1 MDDMKSF
8 EMLMKRSPILLD
20 GAMGTNLIAAGMPM
34 GCCAEAWML
43 AHADVVMDI
52 QRRYAE
58 AGSQIIYAPTFT
70 AQSERLKQYGLD
82 MQTESINERLV
93 QISRKAAPKCL
104 IAGSMTMLAGV
115 IDTRSETCFPE
126 MVRQYRRQIKGIK
139 AGGADLIVGETLLS
153 SRDARAIL
161 LAAKE
166 ELADGV
172 MLSFALRED
181 GKLRSGEETK
191 IVFEMLKQ
199 EGALALGVNCVPAD
213 DALPTLIQRLRSY
226 TSLPLICK
234 PNAGR
239 PIRQQN
245 GAHTYPVDA
254 HRFADI
260 LSRCADVGANL
271 IGGCCGTT
279 PETIAAMA
287 QRIYRADKRRD
298 LRPFT
303 KYTF

>member
-1 MDDMKSF
+1 MTMDDMKSF

-43 AHADVVMDI
+43 AHADVVMEI

-70 AQSERLKQYGLD
+70 AQPSRLKRYGLD
-82 MQTESINERLV
+82 EKAERINERLV
-93 QISRKAAPKCL
+93 QILRKAAPDCL
-104 IAGSMTMLAGV
+104 IAGSMTTLAGE
-115 IDTRSETCFPE
+115 INTRSEDCFPE
-126 MVRQYRRQIKGIK
+126 MVSQYRRQIKGIK
-139 AGGADLIVGETLLS
+139 AGGAELIVGETLLS
-153 SRDARAIL
+153 SSDARAIL
-161 LAAKE
+161 VAAKE
-166 ELADGV
+166 EQVDGV

-181 GKLRSGEETK
+181 RRLRSGEDVK
-191 IVFEMLKQ
+191 LVFEMLKQ
-199 EGALALGVNCVPAD
+199 EGLLALGMNCVPAD

-245 GAHTYPVDA
+245 AAHTYPVDA

-260 LSRCADVGANL
+260 LSRCADAGANL

-279 PETIAAMA
+279 PQTIAAVA
-287 QRIYRADKRRD
+287 QRIY
-298 LRPFT
+298 
-303 KYTF
+303 

>member
-1 MDDMKSF
+1 MTMDDMKSF
-8 EMLMKRSPILLD
+8 EMLMKQSPILLD
-20 GAMGTNLIAAGMPM
+20 GATGTNLIAAGMPM

-93 QISRKAAPKCL
+93 QILRKAAPKCL
-104 IAGSMTMLAGV
+104 IAGSMTTLAGA
-115 IDTRSETCFPE
+115 IDTRSEACFPE
-126 MVRQYRRQIKGIK
+126 MVRQYRRQIKGIN
-139 AGGADLIVGETLLS
+139 AGGAELIVGETLLS
-153 SRDARAIL
+153 SSDARAIL

-213 DALPTLIQRLRSY
+213 DALPMLIQRLRSY

-245 GAHTYPVDA
+245 GTHTYPVDA

-260 LSRCADVGANL
+260 LSRCVDVGANF

-287 QRIYRADKRRD
+287 QRIHCADKGR
-298 LRPFT
+298 
-303 KYTF
+303 

>member
-1 MDDMKSF
+1 MTMDIMKSF
-8 EMLMKRSPILLD
+8 EMLMERSPILLD

-52 QRRYAE
+52 QRRYAK

-93 QISRKAAPKCL
+93 QISRKAAQDCL
-104 IAGSMTMLAGV
+104 IAGSMTTLAGV
-115 IDTRSETCFPE
+115 INTRDETCFGK
-126 MVRQYRRQIKGIK
+126 MVCAYRRQIKGIK

-166 ELADGV
+166 EQAGSV

-245 GAHTYPVDA
+245 GRHIYPVDA

-260 LSRCADVGANL
+260 LSRCVDVGANF

-287 QRIYRADKRRD
+287 QRIHCADKGR
-298 LRPFT
+298 
-303 KYTF
+303 

>member
-1 MDDMKSF
+1 MTMDIMKSF
-8 EMLMKRSPILLD
+8 EMMMKQTPILLD

-34 GCCAEAWML
+34 GCCQEEWML
-43 AHADVVMDI
+43 AHEDVVMDI

-58 AGSQIIYAPTFT
+58 AGSRIIYAPTFT
-70 AQSERLKQYGLD
+70 AQPSRLKRYGLD
-82 MQTESINERLV
+82 EKAERINERLV
-93 QISRKAAPKCL
+93 QILRKAAPDCL
-104 IAGSMTMLAGV
+104 IAGSMTTLAGV
-115 IDTRSETCFPE
+115 INTRSEDCFPE
-126 MVRQYRRQIKGIK
+126 MVSQYRRQIKGIK
-139 AGGADLIVGETLLS
+139 VGGADLIVGETLLS
-153 SRDARAIL
+153 STDARAIL

-166 ELADGV
+166 EHADGV

-181 GKLRSGEETK
+181 GTLRSGDETK
-191 IVFEMLKQ
+191 IVFEMLEN

-213 DALPTLIQRLRSY
+213 DALPMLIQRLRSY

-245 GAHTYPVDA
+245 ETHTYPVDA

-260 LSRCADVGANL
+260 LSRCVDVGANL

-279 PETIAAMA
+279 PETIAAVA
-287 QRIYRADKRRD
+287 RQIHHTDKGR
-298 LRPFT
+298 
-303 KYTF
+303 

>member
-1 MDDMKSF
+1 MCCLTMANIGSF
-8 EMLMKRSPILLD
+8 ETTMSDLPVMLD

-43 AHADVVMDI
+43 AHEDVVMDI

-93 QISRKAAPKCL
+93 QISTKAAPKCL
-104 IAGSMTMLAGV
+104 IAGSMTTLAGV
-115 IDTRSETCFPE
+115 IDTRSEDCFPE

-139 AGGADLIVGETLLS
+139 AGGADLIIGETLLS
-153 SRDARAIL
+153 YADARAIL

-166 ELADGV
+166 ELAGGV

-181 GKLRSGEETK
+181 GMLRSGEDAR

-213 DALPTLIQRLRSY
+213 DALPTLIQRLQSY

-239 PIRQQN
+239 PIREKN
-245 GAHTYPVDA
+245 GTHTYPVDV

-260 LSRCADVGANL
+260 LSRCVDVGANL

-287 QRIYRADKRRD
+287 QRIHCADKGR
-298 LRPFT
+298 
-303 KYTF
+303 

>member
-1 MDDMKSF
+1 MTMDIMKSF

-43 AHADVVMDI
+43 AHEDVVMDI

-70 AQSERLKQYGLD
+70 AQPSRLKRYGLD
-82 MQTESINERLV
+82 AKAERINERLV
-93 QISRKAAPKCL
+93 QILRKAAPKCL
-104 IAGSMTMLAGV
+104 IAGSMTTLAGV

-139 AGGADLIVGETLLS
+139 VGGADLIVGETLLS
-153 SRDARAIL
+153 STDARAIL

-166 ELADGV
+166 EHADGV

-181 GKLRSGEETK
+181 GTLRSGEETK
-191 IVFEMLKQ
+191 IVFEMLEN
-199 EGALALGVNCVPAD
+199 EGALALGVNCVNAD
-213 DALPTLIQRLRSY
+213 DAFLELIHQLKTY

-234 PNAGR
+234 PNAGI
-239 PIRQQN
+239 PIRC
-245 GAHTYPVDA
+245 GDGTCTYPVND

-260 LSRCADVGANL
+260 LLCCTGADL

-279 PETIAAMA
+279 PQTIAAVVQWLDHA
-287 QRIYRADKRRD
+287 E
-298 LRPFT
+298 
-303 KYTF
+303 

>member
-1 MDDMKSF
+1 
-8 EMLMKRSPILLD
+8 MKRSPILLD

-43 AHADVVMDI
+43 ARADVVMDI

-82 MQTESINERLV
+82 MQAESINERLV

-104 IAGSMTMLAGV
+104 IAGSMMTLAGV
-115 IDTRSETCFPE
+115 INTRDETCFGK
-126 MVRQYRRQIKGIK
+126 MVCAYRRQVKGIK

-153 SRDARAIL
+153 SSDARAIL

-181 GKLRSGEETK
+181 GKLRSGEDARN
-191 IVFEMLKQ
+191 VFEMFRQ
-199 EGALALGVNCVPAD
+199 EGLLALGVNCVSATD
-213 DALPTLIQRLRSY
+213 VLPELIRQLKTY

-245 GAHTYPVDA
+245 AAHTYPVDA
-254 HRFADI
+254 HHFADI
-260 LSRCADVGANL
+260 LSCCAGVGANL

-287 QRIYRADKRRD
+287 QRIHCADKGR
-298 LRPFT
+298 
-303 KYTF
+303 

>member
-1 MDDMKSF
+1 MDIMKSF
-8 EMLMKRSPILLD
+8 EMLMKQTPILLD

-43 AHADVVMDI
+43 AHEDVVMDI

-58 AGSQIIYAPTFT
+58 AGSRIIYAPTFT

-93 QISRKAAPKCL
+93 QILRKAAPDCL
-104 IAGSMTMLAGV
+104 IAGSMTTLAGE
-115 IDTRSETCFPE
+115 INTRSEDCFSE
-126 MVRQYRRQIKGIK
+126 MVHQYRRQIKGIK
-139 AGGADLIVGETLLS
+139 AGGAELIVGETLLS
-153 SRDARAIL
+153 SSDARAIL
-161 LAAKE
+161 VAAKE
-166 ELADGV
+166 EQADGV

-181 GKLRSGEETK
+181 RRLRSGEDTK
-191 IVFEMLKQ
+191 LVFEMLQQ
-199 EGALALGVNCVPAD
+199 EGLLALGVNCVSAD
-213 DALPTLIQRLRSY
+213 DALEELICQLKTY

-245 GAHTYPVDA
+245 GTHTYPVDA

-260 LSRCADVGANL
+260 LSRCANVGANL

-279 PETIAAMA
+279 PQTIAAVA
-287 QRIYRADKRRD
+287 QRIYRADKGR
-298 LRPFT
+298 
-303 KYTF
+303 

>member
-1 MDDMKSF
+1 MTMDDMKSF

-58 AGSQIIYAPTFT
+58 AGSKIIYAPTFT

-93 QISRKAAPKCL
+93 QILRKAAPKCL
-104 IAGSMTMLAGV
+104 IAGSMTTLAGV
-115 IDTRSETCFPE
+115 INTRDETCFGK
-126 MVRQYRRQIKGIK
+126 MVCAYRRQIKGIK
-139 AGGADLIVGETLLS
+139 GGGADLIVGETILS
-153 SRDARAIL
+153 SSDARAIL

-166 ELADGV
+166 ELAGSV

-181 GKLRSGEETK
+181 GKLRSGEDARN
-191 IVFEMLKQ
+191 VFEMFRQ
-199 EGALALGVNCVPAD
+199 EGLLALGVNCVSATD
-213 DALPTLIQRLRSY
+213 VLPELIRQLKTY

-239 PIRQQN
+239 PIKRQD
-245 GAHTYPVDA
+245 GTYTYTVDA
-254 HRFADI
+254 HRFAEI
-260 LSRCADVGANL
+260 LSRCVDVGANF

-287 QRIYRADKRRD
+287 QRIHCADKGR
-298 LRPFT
+298 
-303 KYTF
+303 

>member
-1 MDDMKSF
+1 MTMDIMKSF

-34 GCCAEAWML
+34 VCCAEAWML

-93 QISRKAAPKCL
+93 QILRKAAQDCL
-104 IAGSMTMLAGV
+104 IAGSMTTLAGV
-115 IDTRSETCFPE
+115 IDTRSEACFPE

-139 AGGADLIVGETLLS
+139 GGGADLIVGETLLS

-213 DALPTLIQRLRSY
+213 DALPMLIQRLRSY

-245 GAHTYPVDA
+245 GRHTYPVDA

-260 LSRCADVGANL
+260 LSRCVDVGANL

-279 PETIAAMA
+279 PETIAAVA
-287 QRIYRADKRRD
+287 RQIHHTDKGR
-298 LRPFT
+298 
-303 KYTF
+303 

>member
-1 MDDMKSF
+1 MDIMKSF
-8 EMLMKRSPILLD
+8 EMLMKQTPILLD

-34 GCCAEAWML
+34 GCCQEEWMF
-43 AHADVVMDI
+43 ANEDVVMDI

-58 AGSQIIYAPTFT
+58 AGSRIIYAPTFT
-70 AQSERLKQYGLD
+70 AQPSRLKRYGLD
-82 MQTESINERLV
+82 AKAEHINERLV

-104 IAGSMTMLAGV
+104 IAGSMTTLAGE
-115 IDTRSETCFPE
+115 INTRNEDCFSE
-126 MVRQYRRQIKGIK
+126 MVHQYRRQIKGIK
-139 AGGADLIVGETLLS
+139 ADGAELIVGETLLS
-153 SRDARAIL
+153 SSDARAIL
-161 LAAKE
+161 VAAKE
-166 ELADGV
+166 EQADGV

-199 EGALALGVNCVPAD
+199 EGALALGVNCVPAND
-213 DALPTLIQRLRSY
+213 MLPELIRQLKTY

-239 PIRQQN
+239 PIKRQD
-245 GAHTYPVDA
+245 GTYTYPVDA
-254 HRFADI
+254 HRFAEI

-279 PETIAAMA
+279 PETIAALA
-287 QRIYRADKRRD
+287 QWIHHMDKGR
-298 LRPFT
+298 
-303 KYTF
+303 

>member
-1 MDDMKSF
+1 MTMDIMKSF
-8 EMLMKRSPILLD
+8 EMLMERSPILLD

-93 QISRKAAPKCL
+93 QILRKAAPDCL
-104 IAGSMTMLAGV
+104 IAGSMTTLAGMM
-115 IDTRSETCFPE
+115 DTRSEACFPE
-126 MVRQYRRQIKGIK
+126 MVRQYRRQIKGIN
-139 AGGADLIVGETLLS
+139 AGGAKLIVGETLLS
-153 SRDARAIL
+153 SSDARAIL

-172 MLSFALRED
+172 MLSFALCED

-245 GAHTYPVDA
+245 GRHTYPVDA
-254 HRFADI
+254 HRFTDI
-260 LSRCADVGANL
+260 LSRCVDVGANF

-279 PETIAAMA
+279 PQTIAAMA
-287 QRIYRADKRRD
+287 QRIHCADKGR
-298 LRPFT
+298 
-303 KYTF
+303 

>member
-1 MDDMKSF
+1 MDIMKSF
-8 EMLMKRSPILLD
+8 EMLMERSPILLD

-93 QISRKAAPKCL
+93 QILRKAAPDCL
-104 IAGSMTMLAGV
+104 IAGSMTTLAGMM
-115 IDTRSETCFPE
+115 DTRSEACFPE
-126 MVRQYRRQIKGIK
+126 MVRQYRRQIKGIN
-139 AGGADLIVGETLLS
+139 AGGAKLIVGETLLS
-153 SRDARAIL
+153 SSDARAIL

-172 MLSFALRED
+172 MLSFALCED

-213 DALPTLIQRLRSY
+213 DALPMLIQRLRSY

-245 GAHTYPVDA
+245 GRHTYPVDA
-254 HRFADI
+254 HRFTDI
-260 LSRCADVGANL
+260 LSRCVDVGANF

-279 PETIAAMA
+279 PQTIAAMA
-287 QRIYRADKRRD
+287 QRIHCADKGR
-298 LRPFT
+298 
-303 KYTF
+303 

>member
-70 AQSERLKQYGLD
+70 AQSERLKQHGLD

-93 QISRKAAPKCL
+93 QILRKAAPKCL
-104 IAGSMTMLAGV
+104 IAGSMTTLAGV

-126 MVRQYRRQIKGIK
+126 MVSQYRRQIKGIK
-139 AGGADLIVGETLLS
+139 AGGAQLIVGETLLS
-153 SRDARAIL
+153 SSDARAIL
-161 LAAKE
+161 VAAKE
-166 ELADGV
+166 ECVAGV
-172 MLSFALRED
+172 ILSFALGEDGRLRSGED
-181 GKLRSGEETK
+181 GKL
-191 IVFEMLKQ
+191 VFEMLNQ
-199 EGALALGVNCVPAD
+199 EGLLALGVNCVPAD
-213 DALPTLIQRLRSY
+213 DALEELICQLKTY

-245 GAHTYPVDA
+245 GKHTYPVDA
-254 HRFADI
+254 DCFADI

-279 PETIAAMA
+279 PEPIAAMA
-287 QRIYRADKRRD
+287 QRIHCADKGR
-298 LRPFT
+298 
-303 KYTF
+303 

>member
-1 MDDMKSF
+1 MKQT
-8 EMLMKRSPILLD
+8 PILLD

-43 AHADVVMDI
+43 AHEDVVMDI

-58 AGSQIIYAPTFT
+58 AGSRIIYAPTFT

-93 QISRKAAPKCL
+93 QILRKAAPDCL
-104 IAGSMTMLAGV
+104 IAGSMTTLAGE
-115 IDTRSETCFPE
+115 INTRSEDCFSE
-126 MVRQYRRQIKGIK
+126 MVHQYRRQIKGIK
-139 AGGADLIVGETLLS
+139 AGGAELIVGETLLS
-153 SRDARAIL
+153 SSDARAIL
-161 LAAKE
+161 VAAKE
-166 ELADGV
+166 EQADGV

-181 GKLRSGEETK
+181 RRLRSGEDTK
-191 IVFEMLKQ
+191 LVFEMLQQ
-199 EGALALGVNCVPAD
+199 EGLLALGVNCVSAD
-213 DALPTLIQRLRSY
+213 DALEELICQLKTY

-245 GAHTYPVDA
+245 GTHTYPVDA

-260 LSRCADVGANL
+260 LSRCANVGANL

-279 PETIAAMA
+279 PQTIAAVA
-287 QRIYRADKRRD
+287 QRIYRADKGR
-298 LRPFT
+298 
-303 KYTF
+303 

>member
-70 AQSERLKQYGLD
+70 AHPSRLKRYGLD
-82 MQTESINERLV
+82 EKAERINERLV
-93 QISRKAAPKCL
+93 QISRKAAQDCL
-104 IAGSMTMLAGV
+104 IAGSMTTLAGV

-126 MVRQYRRQIKGIK
+126 MVRQYRRQIKGIN
-139 AGGADLIVGETLLS
+139 AGGAKLIVGETLLS
-153 SRDARAIL
+153 SSDARAIL

-172 MLSFALRED
+172 MLSFALCED

-245 GAHTYPVDA
+245 GRHTYPVDA
-254 HRFADI
+254 HRFTDI
-260 LSRCADVGANL
+260 LSRCVDVGANL

-287 QRIYRADKRRD
+287 QRIHCADKGR
-298 LRPFT
+298 
-303 KYTF
+303 

>member
-1 MDDMKSF
+1 MTMDIMKSF

-93 QISRKAAPKCL
+93 QILRKAAQDCL
-104 IAGSMTMLAGV
+104 IAGSMTTLAGMM
-115 IDTRSETCFPE
+115 DTRSEAYFPE

-139 AGGADLIVGETLLS
+139 GGGADLIVGETLLS
-153 SRDARAIL
+153 SSDARAIL

-181 GKLRSGEETK
+181 GKLRSGEDAR

-199 EGALALGVNCVPAD
+199 EGALALGVNCVPAND
-213 DALPTLIQRLRSY
+213 MLPELIRQLKTY

-245 GAHTYPVDA
+245 GTHTYPVDA

-260 LSRCADVGANL
+260 LSRCVDVGANL

-287 QRIYRADKRRD
+287 QRIHCADKGR
-298 LRPFT
+298 
-303 KYTF
+303 

>member
-1 MDDMKSF
+1 
-8 EMLMKRSPILLD
+8 MKRLPILLD

-43 AHADVVMDI
+43 AHEDAVMDI

-70 AQSERLKQYGLD
+70 AQPSRLKRYGLD
-82 MQTESINERLV
+82 AKAERINERLV

-104 IAGSMTMLAGV
+104 IAGSMTTLAGV

-139 AGGADLIVGETLLS
+139 VGGADLIVGETLLS
-153 SRDARAIL
+153 STDARAIL

-166 ELADGV
+166 EHADGV

-181 GKLRSGEETK
+181 GTLRSGEETK
-191 IVFEMLKQ
+191 IVFEMLEN
-199 EGALALGVNCVPAD
+199 EGALALGVNCVNAD
-213 DALPTLIQRLRSY
+213 DAFPELIHQLKTY
-226 TSLPLICK
+226 TSLSLICK

-245 GAHTYPVDA
+245 AAHTYPVDA
-254 HRFADI
+254 HRFAEI
-260 LSRCADVGANL
+260 LSRCVDVGANL

-279 PETIAAMA
+279 PQTIAAVA
-287 QRIYRADKRRD
+287 QRIYRADKGR
-298 LRPFT
+298 
-303 KYTF
+303 

>member
-1 MDDMKSF
+1 MTMDIMKSF
-8 EMLMKRSPILLD
+8 EMLMKQTPILLD

-70 AQSERLKQYGLD
+70 AQSERLKQHGLD

-115 IDTRSETCFPE
+115 IDTRSEICFPE
-126 MVRQYRRQIKGIK
+126 MVRQYRRQIKGK
-139 AGGADLIVGETLLS
+139 KGGGADLIVGETLLS

-213 DALPTLIQRLRSY
+213 DALPMLIQRLRSY

-245 GAHTYPVDA
+245 GTHTYPVDA

-260 LSRCADVGANL
+260 LSRCVDVSANL

-287 QRIYRADKRRD
+287 QRIHCADKGR
-298 LRPFT
+298 
-303 KYTF
+303 

>member
-1 MDDMKSF
+1 MKQT
-8 EMLMKRSPILLD
+8 PILLD

-70 AQSERLKQYGLD
+70 AQPSRLKRYGLD
-82 MQTESINERLV
+82 AKAERINERLV

-104 IAGSMTMLAGV
+104 IAGSMTTLAGV

-139 AGGADLIVGETLLS
+139 VGGADLIVGETLLS
-153 SRDARAIL
+153 STDARAIL

-166 ELADGV
+166 EHADGV

-181 GKLRSGEETK
+181 GTLRSGEETK
-191 IVFEMLKQ
+191 IVFEMLEN
-199 EGALALGVNCVPAD
+199 EGTLALGVNCVPAND
-213 DALPTLIQRLRSY
+213 VLPKLIRQLKTY

-234 PNAGR
+234 PNAGI
-239 PIRQQN
+239 PIRC
-245 GAHTYPVDA
+245 GDGTCTYPVND

-260 LSRCADVGANL
+260 LLCCTGADL

-287 QRIYRADKRRD
+287 QRLDHAE
-298 LRPFT
+298 
-303 KYTF
+303 

>member
-1 MDDMKSF
+1 MTMDIMKSF

-34 GCCAEAWML
+34 GCCQEEWML
-43 AHADVVMDI
+43 AHEDVVMDI

-70 AQSERLKQYGLD
+70 AQPSRLKRYGLD
-82 MQTESINERLV
+82 AKAESINERLV
-93 QISRKAAPKCL
+93 QILRKAAPDCL
-104 IAGSMTMLAGV
+104 IAGSMTTLAGE
-115 IDTRSETCFPE
+115 INTRSEDCFSE
-126 MVRQYRRQIKGIK
+126 MVHQYRRQIKAIK
-139 AGGADLIVGETLLS
+139 GGGADLIVGETLLS
-153 SRDARAIL
+153 STDARAIL

-166 ELADGV
+166 EHADGV

-199 EGALALGVNCVPAD
+199 EGALALGVNCAPAD
-213 DALPTLIQRLRSY
+213 DALPMLIQRLRSY

-245 GAHTYPVDA
+245 GTHTYPVDA

-287 QRIYRADKRRD
+287 QRIHCADKGR
-298 LRPFT
+298 
-303 KYTF
+303 

>member
-1 MDDMKSF
+1 MTMDIMKSF

-34 GCCAEAWML
+34 GCCQEEWML
-43 AHADVVMDI
+43 AHEDVVMDI

-58 AGSQIIYAPTFT
+58 AGSRIIYAPTFT
-70 AQSERLKQYGLD
+70 AQPSRLKRYGLD
-82 MQTESINERLV
+82 AKAEHINERLV
-93 QISRKAAPKCL
+93 QILRKAAPDCL
-104 IAGSMTMLAGV
+104 IAGSMTTLAGE
-115 IDTRSETCFPE
+115 INTRSEDCFSE
-126 MVRQYRRQIKGIK
+126 MVHQYRRQIKGIK
-139 AGGADLIVGETLLS
+139 AGGAELIVGETLLS
-153 SRDARAIL
+153 SSDARAIL
-161 LAAKE
+161 VAAKE

-181 GKLRSGEETK
+181 GKLRSGEDARN
-191 IVFEMLKQ
+191 VFEMFKQ
-199 EGALALGVNCVPAD
+199 EGLLALGVNCVSATD
-213 DALPTLIQRLRSY
+213 VLPMLIQRLRSY

-245 GAHTYPVDA
+245 AAHTYPVDA
-254 HRFADI
+254 HRFAEI
-260 LSRCADVGANL
+260 LSRCMDVGANL

-287 QRIYRADKRRD
+287 QRIHCADKGR
-298 LRPFT
+298 
-303 KYTF
+303 